1 MDAENG
7 MIIARKIEV
16 IETQELVDGR
26 TVTKFWLADGQLLA
40 THDPEARITAQ
51 KLHYHHHADG
61 SMSASV
67 VAN

>member
-1 MDAENG
+1 MAAENG

-51 KLHYHHHADG
+51 KFSTYVDQNGAV
-61 SMSASV
+61 STINYS
-67 VAN
+67 